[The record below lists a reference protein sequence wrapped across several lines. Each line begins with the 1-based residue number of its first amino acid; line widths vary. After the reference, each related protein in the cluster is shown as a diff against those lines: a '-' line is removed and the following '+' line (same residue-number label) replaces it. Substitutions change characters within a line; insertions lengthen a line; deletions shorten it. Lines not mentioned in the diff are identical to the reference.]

1 MERIPQGGGHDKG
14 GGVELDMRGE
24 GFILQWQQGARRGP
38 LKAASRITSSS
49 FSHWIPAPVEG
60 IIVPV
65 SLSAGHR
72 AEECSAKSYL
82 EEQNR
87 RKASCYKISAG

>member
-1 MERIPQGGGHDKG
+1 MVAIIYRGYFLQSGTYSRGGGHDKD
-14 GGVELDMRGE
+14 GGVELDTRGE

-49 FSHWIPAPVEG
+49 FSHWIPAPVKG

-72 AEECSAKSYL
+72 AEEWFTKSY
-82 EEQNR
+82 
-87 RKASCYKISAG
+87 

>member
-1 MERIPQGGGHDKG
+1 M
-14 GGVELDMRGE
+14 ELDMRGE

-38 LKAASRITSSS
+38 LKAASRIASSS

-87 RKASCYKISAG
+87 RKASCYKTSAG